1 MTTRT
6 SRPPRQRRTA
16 GRFLAARSPRPDSL
30 AAVSAHHSS
39 SPLCTAK
46 GRADPKGGPPHC
58 HSAHL
63 VFANGGA
70 AAPASR
76 LRAVASVGT
85 DRVAAWDDDHSSAF
99 RRARRSLSPGESSS
113 LSSGDLRCRA
123 SSGATV
129 SASVIR
135 APACSR
141 GCFAKVRARGS
152 AGVRGAF
159 RALRGRGGLGGG
171 AAGRPSR
178 AFRAPLRPLRLLSG
192 ACGASVSCVLR

>member
-99 RRARRSLSPGESSS
+99 RRARRSLSPGESRS
-113 LSSGDLRCRA
+113 LSSGGLRCRA
-123 SSGATV
+123 SSKPQV
-129 SASVIR
+129 KR
-135 APACSR
+135 
-141 GCFAKVRARGS
+141 
-152 AGVRGAF
+152 
-159 RALRGRGGLGGG
+159 RGGDALASLGEQACRWG
-171 AAGRPSR
+171 AHV
-178 AFRAPLRPLRLLSG
+178 APGSEERWGPMAR
-192 ACGASVSCVLR
+192 GASVRTRTALRRARVDDHCHEPSSQRGKVNDRDDR